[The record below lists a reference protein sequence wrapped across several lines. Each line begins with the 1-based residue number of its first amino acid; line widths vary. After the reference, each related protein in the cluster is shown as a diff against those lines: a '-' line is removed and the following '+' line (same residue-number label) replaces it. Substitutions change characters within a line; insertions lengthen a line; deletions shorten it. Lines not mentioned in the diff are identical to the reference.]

1 MQAVRNNR
9 YVVTCADF
17 DKGYKANTQK
27 NDKDFEFY
35 K

>member
-9 YVVTCADF
+9 YVVMNKDF
-17 DKGYKANTQK
+17 EKGYKANTQK